1 MSPTCRMLLAA
12 TLFGCA
18 LPGTPAFADEA
29 PSAAD
34 AAAGDGPRESPIGL
48 YIIPWRG
55 SAPSPQMDRPA
66 RLLDQ
71 REAPVDPLQ
80 FSRYIEYYEA
90 LSRHRAARE
99 ASAN

>member
-1 MSPTCRMLLAA
+1 MNPRNAWALTLLLLLAA
-12 TLFGCA
+12 PA
-18 LPGTPAFADEA
+18 AIAQPGAAD
-29 PSAAD
+29 SAAD
-34 AAAGDGPRESPIGL
+34 ADADQRESPVGL

-55 SAPSPQMDRPA
+55 SAPSPQMDRPP

-80 FSRYIEYYEA
+80 FSRYIEYYDA

-99 ASAN
+99 ATAR

>member
-1 MSPTCRMLLAA
+1 MSPTCRLLLAA
-12 TLFGCA
+12 ALLGCA
-18 LPGTPAFADEA
+18 VPGLPAHADEE

-34 AAAGDGPRESPIGL
+34 AAAGEVARESPIGL